1 MAETMAS
8 TPEACTEVT
17 HAIVAPLSPL
27 TRRFLG
33 VSRRMRVTAQCLA
46 ALDGAVPWSP
56 AFHERLRT
64 LEVTEERIDQDLEV
78 ILRAPPLFPMD
89 AHLRDLAWKL
99 QMARSLED
107 GEDSRFYLE
116 RLLAWPDLLFLS
128 EDLPGAGRLNASI
141 RHCLAALTEL
151 SDRNAPARQ
160 RTRSFPQPSDRGP
173 DDSALMVC

>member
-8 TPEACTEVT
+8 TPFACTEVT
-17 HAIVAPLSPL
+17 HAGTAPLSPL

-46 ALDGAVPWSP
+46 ALDGAAPWSP
-56 AFHERLRT
+56 ALHGRLRT
-64 LEVTEERIDQDLEV
+64 LEVTDERIDQDLEV
-78 ILRAPPLFPMD
+78 ILRATPLFPMD

-107 GEDSRFYLE
+107 GEDSRYFLE

-128 EDLPGAGRLNASI
+128 ADLPGAGRLNISI

-160 RTRSFPQPSDRGP
+160 RARHLTDASDPGRGEP
-173 DDSALMVC
+173 AVMVC

>member
-8 TPEACTEVT
+8 TPFACTEVT
-17 HAIVAPLSPL
+17 HAGTAPLSPL

-46 ALDGAVPWSP
+46 ALDGAAPWSP

-78 ILRAPPLFPMD
+78 ILRATPLFPMD

-107 GEDSRFYLE
+107 GEDSRYFLE

-128 EDLPGAGRLNASI
+128 EDLPGAGRLNISI

-160 RTRSFPQPSDRGP
+160 RARHLPDTSDPGRGEP
-173 DDSALMVC
+173 AVMVC

>member
-8 TPEACTEVT
+8 TPAACTEVT
-17 HAIVAPLSPL
+17 HATAAPLSPL
-27 TRRFLG
+27 ARRFLG
-33 VSRRMRVTAQCLA
+33 ASRRMRVTAQCLA
-46 ALDGAVPWSP
+46 VLDGAAPWSP
-56 AFHERLRT
+56 ALHHHLRMF
-64 LEVTEERIDQDLEV
+64 EVSNERIDQDLEV
-78 ILRAPPLFPMD
+78 ILRATPLFPMD
-89 AHLRDLAWKL
+89 AHLRDRAWKL

-160 RTRSFPQPSDRGP
+160 RARHLPGASDPGLGDP
-173 DDSALMVC
+173 AVMAC

>member
-8 TPEACTEVT
+8 TPFACTEVT
-17 HAIVAPLSPL
+17 HATAAPLSPL
-27 TRRFLG
+27 ARRFLG
-33 VSRRMRVTAQCLA
+33 ASRRMRVEAQCLA
-46 ALDGAVPWSP
+46 ALDRIEPWSP
-56 AFHERLRT
+56 SFHQHLRV
-64 LEVTEERIDQDLEV
+64 LEVAQERIVSDLLA
-78 ILRAPPLFPMD
+78 ILNACPRANAD
-89 AHLRDLAWKL
+89 AHLQCLAWKL
-99 QMARSLED
+99 LMARSLED

-173 DDSALMVC
+173 DDSAAMVC